1 MGHAAGHADGG
12 ADESEVRHGGTGARG
27 HGGTGAPGHRVL
39 VAVALLLTAFPPSR
53 LPAQSW
59 RTITSARQLHGET
72 DARVHVQYG
81 AGRFRLSPG
90 VAGELYRL
98 DLRYDEDKFIP
109 LREYDAATGALNLG
123 VRSREGQGVHVSLGD
138 RRREGPVPSF
148 DLSLNPDIPL
158 ALEMELGAVEADVE
172 LGGLALRRIR
182 YRTGASETQL
192 RFSRPNPIACE
203 QLEMEAGAA
212 EFRADDLANANCARV
227 SFRGGVGEV
236 TLGFGGA
243 WRRSVTADVNVG
255 IGSLHLRLPRD
266 VGVALQLSRF
276 LASFDAAGFEK
287 RGNMY
292 YSANFNS
299 ARYRLTLDVT
309 ASIGGVDVVW
319 ADDR

>member
-1 MGHAAGHADGG
+1 MPDGKMAGWQDGKHKAA
-12 ADESEVRHGGTGARG
+12 
-27 HGGTGAPGHRVL
+27 L
-39 VAVALLLTAFPPSR
+39 VAVLLAILPPCH
-53 LPAQSW
+53 LAAQSW
-59 RTITSARQLHGET
+59 RTLSSARQLHGET

-90 VAGELYRL
+90 TSGELYRME
-98 DLRYDEDKFIP
+98 LRYDEDKFIP
-109 LREYDAATGALNLG
+109 LREYEAGTGTLNLG
-123 VRSREGQGVHVSLGD
+123 VRARDGQGIHVSLGD

-158 ALEMELGAVEADVE
+158 SLEMELGAVEADVE
-172 LGGLALRRIR
+172 LGALALRRAS
-182 YRTGASETQL
+182 YRTGASRTHL

-203 QLEMEAGAA
+203 ELEMEAGAA

-236 TLGFGGA
+236 TLGFGGT
-243 WRRSVTADVNVG
+243 WRRSVAADVNVG

-266 VGVALQLSRF
+266 VGVAVRLSRF

-299 ARYRLTLDVT
+299 ARYRLNLDVN
-309 ASIGGVDVVW
+309 ASLGGVDVVW
-319 ADDR
+319 GN

>member
-1 MGHAAGHADGG
+1 MEDGK
-12 ADESEVRHGGTGARG
+12 TARRQVG
-27 HGGTGAPGHRVL
+27 KGWREGQ
-39 VAVALLLTAFPPSR
+39 VALMVFLLAVLPSCR
-53 LPAQSW
+53 LAAQSW

-138 RRREGPVPSF
+138 RRREGPVPSL

-212 EFRADDLANANCARV
+212 QFRADDLANANCARV

-236 TLGFGGA
+236 TLGFSGA

-292 YSANFNS
+292 YSPNYNS
-299 ARYRLTLDVT
+299 ARYRLTLDVN